1 MNRINAWA
9 MTAILALAIAGN
21 ISKSAEASTIAAIE
35 TQPSG
40 TLVTLDSNPVITGI
54 FSQPGT
60 VNGETYSNWAI
71 FANDGTGSM
80 DLFGHLPSGNTYV
93 PSVGDAI
100 SASGKFSPF
109 DQIPELASL
118 TAINQVSSGNA
129 IPSPLN
135 LTIPQANQGTL
146 PLSIAGYPVTI
157 DNVMI
162 SGITA
167 PAFGIANLTGTI
179 TDASDNSMT
188 LFYWPTSYSLANANL
203 FGEAVPTG
211 PVNVSGLV
219 DSFDGTAE
227 FIPMTITPAVPVPEP
242 SCFILFGMGAGTL
255 VMFRRMHTFV

>member
-1 MNRINAWA
+1 MNRIKAWA
-9 MTAILALAIAGN
+9 MSAILALTIAGN
-21 ISKSAEASTIAAIE
+21 ISKSAKASTIAAIKA
-35 TQPSG
+35 QPSG
-40 TLVTLDSNPVITGI
+40 TVVTLDSNPVITGI

-60 VNGETYSNWAI
+60 VNGKSYSSWAI
-71 FANDGTGSM
+71 FASDSTGSI
-80 DLFGHLPSGNTYV
+80 DLFGNLPSGTTYT
-93 PSVGDAI
+93 PTVGDAI

-129 IPSPLN
+129 VPSPLN

-157 DNVMI
+157 DDVMI

-167 PAFGIANLTGTI
+167 PTFGIANLTGTI

-188 LFYWPTSYSLANANL
+188 LFYWPTSYSFANANL
-203 FGEAVPTG
+203 FGMAVPTG

-219 DSFDGTAE
+219 DSFNGTAE
-227 FIPMTITPAVPVPEP
+227 FVPMTITSAVPVPEP
-242 SCFILFGMGAGTL
+242 SCFVLLGMGVGAL
-255 VMFRRMHTFV
+255 VIFGRMRGA